1 MPKKNGAASK
11 EQGLSVCQAMQRT
24 DVATDGCPEGT
35 VQDLVDRKSQ
45 IDREIREVQKQIYEL
60 ESSLLDGWKRTDCE
74 GGPFVSLC
82 GEPRQRQIVQPEERF
97 FSNSSVY

>member
-1 MPKKNGAASK
+1 MPKKNGAASE
-11 EQGLSVCQAMQRT
+11 EQGLSVCQVMQRT
-24 DVATDGCPEGT
+24 GVAKDGSTVGT

-60 ESSLLDGWKRTDCE
+60 ESSVLDEWKRTDCE
-74 GGPFVSLC
+74 DGPFFSLC
-82 GEPRQRQIVQPEERF
+82 AEPRQRKIVLPEERF